1 MIYDMIF
8 KDQIKLQ
15 EVYHRDGACEFL
27 HAESSNYGQ
36 DLLSCSTLP
45 TSLSWKCYARQTLL
59 GEGEQ
64 EYTKVLPS
72 PLTLLGKG
80 EQENQTCS
88 M

>member
-8 KDQIKLQ
+8 KGQIKVQ
-15 EVYHRDGACEFL
+15 EVYHGDGACQFL
-27 HAESSNYGQ
+27 HVRSRNYGH
-36 DLLSCSTLP
+36 DLLSWPTLP
-45 TSLSWKCYARQTLL
+45 TSLSWKGYARQTLL

-64 EYTKVLPS
+64 EYPKMLPS